1 MTENFIAGI
10 INRHLDKHVDR
21 RAKQWSEEF
30 GKHADGAP
38 DPELSHRIDRE
49 IHRRGAIGRQL
60 DVYEP
65 IRWTGESFLLASA
78 VGVAIKMST
87 EKSFAKPAL
96 ITLLATTGLTTAI
109 QLVRIPTRYDAG
121 LRGGVDT
128 ARAMQHFDRHH
139 EKLHPEAPAT
149 WAEQMRKNPAQPHA
163 YDL

>member
-1 MTENFIAGI
+1 MTENFLSRIM
-10 INRHLDKHVDR
+10 DKHVDK
-21 RAKQWSEEF
+21 RARQWSAEF
-30 GKHADGAP
+30 GKHDDGTP

-78 VGVAIKMST
+78 VGAGIKAST
-87 EKSFAKPAL
+87 DKTFAKPAL
-96 ITLLATTGLTTAI
+96 ITLLVTTGLTTAI
-109 QLVRIPTRYDAG
+109 QLARIPTRYDSG

-128 ARAMQHFDRHH
+128 AKTMHEFDKKHAG
-139 EKLHPEAPAT
+139 LHDQLPAT
-149 WAEQMRKNPAQPHA
+149 WAEKIQKWNPQPHT